1 MSTVLNNATG
11 GAPYSASARTLGLA
25 SGAALA
31 IALLILILFVLPAE
45 RGIDVTGI
53 GARLGLAQM
62 RDRESASPGAA
73 APATAALASLAAQV
87 VGPQTQASISKSAVW
102 RSDQM
107 TVVLKP
113 HTGLEVKALMKT
125 GDHLIFHWESTG
137 PVKMDMHGERPN
149 DGDRFTRYWLEPAVT
164 TAQGAF
170 TAPFDGRH
178 GWYWRNR
185 GDGDVTITIKT
196 SGFYENLIQPK

>member
-11 GAPYSASARTLGLA
+11 GATYSTSARTLGLA

-31 IALLILILFVLPAE
+31 IALLILMLFVLPAE

-53 GARLGLAQM
+53 GARLGLTQM
-62 RDRESASPGAA
+62 RGGDSASPAAA
-73 APATAALASLAAQV
+73 APATAASTAAYV
-87 VGPQTQASISKSAVW
+87 VAPQTQATISKSAVW

-125 GDHLIFHWESTG
+125 GDHLIFHWESSG

-185 GDGDVTITIKT
+185 GDSDVTITVKT